1 MNNNSYVQV
10 NKLLL
15 YDPTYNNLSSTA
27 KVLYIFLF
35 DRYTLSVKNDF
46 KDQSN
51 NIYIFF
57 TNAEICRL
65 LHCEHNKA
73 TKTLRELEAFGLI
86 ARKKQGQGKPDRIY
100 VKDLFECT
108 NNSFNN
114 DENDLSRMTNLS
126 HSESDIWTSNNNKDN
141 NKDDSKTNQSIYP
154 AGNYFAI
161 EESVKNQIEY
171 ESLIAQHGKDLIDNI
186 VNTIVGVF
194 CTDEAKINISRNR
207 SVPIELIRWRFLKLD
222 AECIESVIYNFKTQ
236 KSIKNPRGYLLSS
249 LYNVIDTNYI
259 EDLV

>member
-1 MNNNSYVQV
+1 M
-10 NKLLL
+10 
-15 YDPTYNNLSSTA
+15 
-27 KVLYIFLF
+27 
-35 DRYTLSVKNDF
+35 
-46 KDQSN
+46 
-51 NIYIFF
+51 
-57 TNAEICRL
+57 
-65 LHCEHNKA
+65 
-73 TKTLRELEAFGLI
+73 I

-171 ESLIAQHGKDLIDNI
+171 ESLIAQYGKDLIDNI

-194 CTDEAKINISRNR
+194 CTDEAKINFSRNR